1 MVNDWLI
8 VGGGWTNLNST
19 KHQSRAM
26 KPFGGLHDI
35 RQQRTAPNNS
45 SVIFQPQEAIMRQAF
60 FSYELLALVY
70 IGALLFAC
78 GSVGHIV
85 S

>member
-1 MVNDWLI
+1 
-8 VGGGWTNLNST
+8 
-19 KHQSRAM
+19 
-26 KPFGGLHDI
+26 
-35 RQQRTAPNNS
+35 
-45 SVIFQPQEAIMRQAF
+45 MRQAF

-78 GSVGHIV
+78 GFVGHIF